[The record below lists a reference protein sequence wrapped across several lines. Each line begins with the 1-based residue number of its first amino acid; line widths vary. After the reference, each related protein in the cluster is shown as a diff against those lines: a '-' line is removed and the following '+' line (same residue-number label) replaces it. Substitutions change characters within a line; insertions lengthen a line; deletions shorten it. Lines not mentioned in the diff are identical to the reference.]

1 MAKKIDKATSSVKVT
16 ERDKIMADVG
26 KFLANREGI
35 EIDRLKEGIL
45 LTTEDGDV
53 VVKVIAKKDEIQY
66 TDDDVLETYVP
77 DESEDEDE

>member
-53 VVKVIAKKDEIQY
+53 VVKVIAKKNEIQY